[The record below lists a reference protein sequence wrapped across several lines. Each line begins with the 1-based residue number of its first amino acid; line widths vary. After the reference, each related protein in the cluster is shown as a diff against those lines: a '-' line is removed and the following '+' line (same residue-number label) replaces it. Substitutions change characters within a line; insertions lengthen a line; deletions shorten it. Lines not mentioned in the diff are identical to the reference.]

1 MTDDI
6 LKDAKNTSYAIP
18 QIAGQVALLASQG
31 ITLEEIR
38 WELLGGKLI
47 SPTMP
52 RTALEFYD
60 FVTTGIPRLSVDIL
74 AAVMDVPMT
83 KMADLLNLSY
93 KTLTRKNKKDLLDPV
108 VSSHTYEMSNVIAKG
123 LEVFE
128 DVDKLRSWLQKENRT
143 LQGRKPFDL
152 LNTPT
157 GIKLVNQILGR
168 LEEGIYS

>member
-1 MTDDI
+1 MSDDI
-6 LKDAKNTSYAIP
+6 IKDEKNTDYAVP

-31 ITLEEIR
+31 LSLEEMR
-38 WELLGGKLI
+38 WELLGGKFL

-60 FVTTGIPRLSVDIL
+60 FATTGIPRLSVDIL
-74 AAVMDVPMT
+74 AAVMNVPMT

-108 VSSHTYEMSNVIAKG
+108 VSSHTFEMSNVIAKG

-128 DVDKLRSWLQKENRT
+128 DVDKLKRWLQKENRT
-143 LQGRKPFDL
+143 LQGRKPFEL

-157 GIKLVNQILGR
+157 GIKLVYQILAR
-168 LEEGIYS
+168 LEDGIYS